1 MAEEK
6 IVTVPLSKLASE
18 LADKHELPKKAV
30 NALIARGASV
40 DLRVGEDVVRSQ
52 RSYDTGL
59 VVAFRDRAAHD
70 AYQANPRH
78 VTVAQ
83 FGPAGCESVVTVDFE
98 S

>member
-1 MAEEK
+1 MPRRAHN
-6 IVTVPLSKLASE
+6 TASGS
-18 LADKHELPKKAV
+18 
-30 NALIARGASV
+30 ARLRDIDGII

-70 AYQANPRH
+70 AYQANPPH